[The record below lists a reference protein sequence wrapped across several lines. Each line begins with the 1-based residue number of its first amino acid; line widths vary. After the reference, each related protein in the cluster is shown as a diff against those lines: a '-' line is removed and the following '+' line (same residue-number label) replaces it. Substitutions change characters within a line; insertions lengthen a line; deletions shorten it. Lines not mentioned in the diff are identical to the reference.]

1 MAGLASNAWFED
13 ETLWLNTG
21 ADSGTVPNDPANVT
35 LSPKTI
41 FAEEELSEEA
51 TCKDYLQV
59 RREGTREVTRKLRH
73 YRLEAILATGCGA
86 TVERS
91 SEKKPAWDLCF
102 QPHRD
107 NRDMIGT

>member
-41 FAEEELSEEA
+41 FAEEGLSEEA
-51 TCKDYLQV
+51 
-59 RREGTREVTRKLRH
+59 
-73 YRLEAILATGCGA
+73 I
-86 TVERS
+86 S
-91 SEKKPAWDLCF
+91 
-102 QPHRD
+102 
-107 NRDMIGT
+107 